1 MNFDDEWMLVVTKKV
16 NSGRN
21 SDWKTLDSLGK

>member
-21 SDWKTLDSLGK
+21 SDWKTPDSLGK